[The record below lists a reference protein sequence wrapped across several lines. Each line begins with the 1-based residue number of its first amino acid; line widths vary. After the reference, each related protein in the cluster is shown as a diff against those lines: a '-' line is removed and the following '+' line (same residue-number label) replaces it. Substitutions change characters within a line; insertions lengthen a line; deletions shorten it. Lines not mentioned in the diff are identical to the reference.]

1 MDDILLNGKSI
12 KPANTHFSAIIDSG
26 TSAIMGPSDIIKQIL
41 AQVPPSFNCQEA
53 MNFPIVTFIIGGKE
67 YVLKGDEYIM
77 KREEGSNKC
86 DIGFQGSH
94 LPSQF
99 SGSFILGDSFM
110 KNYYTHFDLG
120 RKKIGFAKAKHN
132 LIH

>member
-1 MDDILLNGKSI
+1 MDDILVNGKSI
-12 KPANTHFSAIIDSG
+12 KPANSRLTAIIDSG
-26 TSAIMGPSDIIKQIL
+26 TSAIMGPSDIVKQIL
-41 AQVPPSFNCQEA
+41 AQIPPSFKCKEA
-53 MNFPIVTFIIGGKE
+53 ANFPSVTIVLGGKE
-67 YVLKGDEYIM
+67 YVLKGDEYM
-77 KREEGSNKC
+77 MTREQGEGC
-86 DIGFQGSH
+86 DIGIQGSH

>member
-1 MDDILLNGKSI
+1 MDDILVNGKSI
-12 KPANTHFSAIIDSG
+12 KPANSRLSAIIDSG
-26 TSAIMGPSDIIKQIL
+26 TSAIMGPSDIVKQIL
-41 AQVPPSFNCQEA
+41 AQIPPSFKCKEA
-53 MNFPIVTFIIGGKE
+53 VNFPTVTIVLGGKE
-67 YVLKGDEYIM
+67 YVLKGDEYM
-77 KREEGSNKC
+77 MTREHGEGC
-86 DIGFQGSH
+86 DIGIQGSH